1 MSSDRNSGRIR
12 GQCIMD
18 QLVWLSLCISL
29 LITLSAGL
37 PFEDGNNNNVKITR
51 QSLEL
56 TQTINIQRQEF
67 MQRECE
73 LLGQHHQTVND
84 LTDLQMDH
92 MIVDKEHKLLYC
104 YVPKVACTNW
114 KRVLMM
120 LMGKWN
126 NGTDPLAIPG
136 SLAHSEGMFTKFYD
150 LTEAE
155 QQQVLS
161 EDYTRFIL
169 VRHPFER
176 LLSAYRNKLEGDS
189 PSARYFQTRVGR
201 QIVKELRPG
210 ASNASLENG
219 DDVTFGEFIQYLLTP
234 ELSRA
239 NQSDYNEHWEV
250 ITKLC
255 NPCVVN
261 YNVVGKYDTL
271 LDDSALALYL
281 ARARNLIFPTG
292 HKPSSTKANLR
303 TYFDPLPI
311 GSIRRLYEIYE
322 DDFRLFGYGL
332 DDVLGFEFG

>member
-1 MSSDRNSGRIR
+1 
-12 GQCIMD
+12 MD
-18 QLVWLSLCISL
+18 QLVWLSL

-73 LLGQHHQTVND
+73 LLGQHHQTMND

-104 YVPKVACTNW
+104 YVPKVVACTNW

-126 NGTDPLAIPG
+126 NGTDPLQIPG

-189 PSARYFQTRVGR
+189 PSAKYFQSRVGR

-210 ASNASLENG
+210 ASNSSLENG

-239 NQSDYNEHWEV
+239 NQTDYNEHWEV
-250 ITKLC
+250 ITRLC

-322 DDFRLFGYGL
+322 EDFRLFGYGL